1 VPITSIRDRFRAVYP
16 GSSEPSVYRAPGRVN
31 LIGEHTDYNLGL
43 VLPMAIDLDC
53 LAATA
58 PSSDGWLRA
67 YSENL
72 KQGAQWPVN
81 NIGAV
86 VPQCDWS
93 DRVAGIAWALAQQGV
108 TIKSQNVLID
118 SAVPLGGGLSSSAAL
133 GVSLALAFG
142 ADRNDLAPLAHLAE
156 TDFVGVPCGIM
167 DQFVSANGQAGAAI
181 LLDCR
186 TLEWRTIA
194 LPPGLA
200 IVVVNSMVK
209 HELGNSAYR
218 TRVAECAEAAR
229 ILKIPSLRDA
239 VPHTLNRL
247 LKKSMTEGFPQSVK
261 SVPLTPLP
269 VAQSSACESELTH
282 TLAKRARHVI
292 TENLRVEAFASAAA
306 HGDLET
312 MGRLAVESHQSLR
325 DDYEVS
331 CPELDFLVETALS
344 LPGVLGA
351 RMTGGGFGGSTV
363 NFVHLDTVA
372 DFGPA
377 LAAKYQK
384 HWGTSPEV
392 HICKP
397 SPGASR
403 IFF

>member
-1 VPITSIRDRFRAVYP
+1 MPITSIRDRFHELYP
-16 GSSEPSVYRAPGRVN
+16 RSPQPRVFRAPGRVN

-53 LAATA
+53 LVASA
-58 PSSDGWLRA
+58 PTSDGWLRV

-72 KQGAQWPVN
+72 KQGAQWRIADIAGLMP
-81 NIGAV
+81 GS
-86 VPQCDWS
+86 DWS
-93 DRVAGIAWALAQQGV
+93 DRVAGIAWALTRRGIA
-108 TIKSQNVLID
+108 IESQNVLID

-142 ADRNDLAPLAHLAE
+142 ADPAELAHLAHLAE

-167 DQFVSANGQAGAAI
+167 DQFVSANAQPGAAI

-186 TLEWRTIA
+186 TLEWRAIA
-194 LPPGLA
+194 LPSGLA

-209 HELGNSAYR
+209 HELGQSAYR

-229 ILKIPSLRDA
+229 MLKVS
-239 VPHTLNRL
+239 H
-247 LKKSMTEGFPQSVK
+247 
-261 SVPLTPLP
+261 LP
-269 VAQSSACESELTH
+269 VAPASAYESGLTG

-292 TENLRVEAFASAAA
+292 TENQRVEAFAKAAER
-306 HGDLET
+306 GDLKT
-312 MGRLAVESHQSLR
+312 MGRLAVESHNSLR

-331 CPELDFLVETALS
+331 CPELDFLVETAVS
-344 LPGVLGA
+344 LPGVFGA

-363 NFVHLDTVA
+363 NFVRPEAVA

-377 LAAKYQK
+377 ISAKYK
-384 HWGTSPEV
+384 NHWGITPELQL
-392 HICKP
+392 CKP
-397 SPGASR
+397 SAGASQ
-403 IFF
+403 IFS

>member
-1 VPITSIRDRFRAVYP
+1 MPITSIRDRFRELYP
-16 GSSEPSVYRAPGRVN
+16 RSPEPSVFRAPGRVN

-53 LAATA
+53 LVATA
-58 PSSDGWLRA
+58 PTSDGVLRV

-72 KQGAQWPVN
+72 AQGSQWPADSV
-81 NIGAV
+81 GAWM
-86 VPQCDWS
+86 PTGDWS
-93 DRVAGIAWALAQQGV
+93 DLVAGIAWALARRGV
-108 TIKSQNVLID
+108 EIQSQNVLID

-142 ADRNDLAPLAHLAE
+142 ADPRELAQLAHAAE

-167 DQFVSANGQAGAAI
+167 DQFVSANAQAGAAI

-200 IVVVNSMVK
+200 IVLVNSMVK
-209 HELGNSAYR
+209 HELSDSAYR

-229 ILKIPSLRDA
+229 ILKVPSLRD
-239 VPHTLNRL
+239 HRL
-247 LKKSMTEGFPQSVK
+247 K
-261 SVPLTPLP
+261 SVPP
-269 VAQSSACESELTH
+269 VAQASACESELTH

-292 TENLRVEAFASAAA
+292 TENLRVEAFAAAAA

-312 MGRLAVESHQSLR
+312 MGRLAVESHLSLR

-344 LPGVLGA
+344 LPGVFGA

-363 NFVHLDTVA
+363 NFLRPEAVEN
-372 DFGPA
+372 FG
-377 LAAKYQK
+377 LVLTAKYQS
-384 HWGTSPEV
+384 HWGKTPEIHV
-392 HICKP
+392 CKP
-397 SPGASR
+397 SAGAGQ

>member
-1 VPITSIRDRFRAVYP
+1 VPITSIRDRFLELYA
-16 GSSEPSVYRAPGRVN
+16 GSSPPVVYRAPGRVN

-53 LAATA
+53 LIATA
-58 PSSDGWLRA
+58 PASDGWLRV

-72 KQGAQWPVN
+72 GQGAQWPVSEL
-81 NIGAV
+81 GKLM
-86 VPQCDWS
+86 PQDDWS
-93 DRVAGIAWALAQQGV
+93 DRVAGIAWMLARRGV
-108 TIKSQNVLID
+108 AIESQSVLID

-142 ADRNDLAPLAHLAE
+142 ADPPELARLAHMAE

-186 TLEWRTIA
+186 TLESRTVA

-200 IVVVNSMVK
+200 IVAVNSMVK
-209 HELGNSAYR
+209 HELGQSAYR

-229 ILKIPSLRDA
+229 LLKVLSLRDA
-239 VPHTLNRL
+239 GLEDLTKLTGVPAR
-247 LKKSMTEGFPQSVK
+247 
-261 SVPLTPLP
+261 
-269 VAQSSACESELTH
+269 
-282 TLAKRARHVI
+282 RARHVI
-292 TENLRVEAFASAAA
+292 GENLRVEAFVSAAA
-306 HGDLET
+306 RANLET
-312 MGRLAVESHQSLR
+312 MGRLAVESHASLR

-331 CPELDFLVETALS
+331 CAELDFLVESALA

-363 NFVHLDTVA
+363 NFLQSEAVT
-372 DFGPA
+372 DFGPV
-377 LAAKYQK
+377 LAAKYEK
-384 HWGTSPEV
+384 HWGKTPQV
-392 HICKP
+392 HVCKP
-397 SPGASR
+397 SSGAGK

>member
-1 VPITSIRDRFRAVYP
+1 VPITSIRDRFRAMYP

-53 LAATA
+53 LVATA
-58 PSSDGWLRA
+58 PSSDGWLRV

-72 KQGAQWPVN
+72 KQGAQWPVDN
-81 NIGAV
+81 LDAV
-86 VPQCDWS
+86 APQCDWS
-93 DRVAGIAWALAQQGV
+93 DRVAGIAWALARRGV
-108 TIKSQNVLID
+108 VIESQNVLID

-142 ADRNDLAPLAHLAE
+142 ADPNELASVAHLAE

-167 DQFVSANGQAGAAI
+167 DQFVSANGQAGSAL

-209 HELGNSAYR
+209 HELGSSAYR

-229 ILKIPSLRDA
+229 ILKIPNLRAA
-239 VPHTLNRL
+239 VPHRL
-247 LKKSMTEGFPQSVK
+247 K
-261 SVPLTPLP
+261 SVPLSSLP
-269 VAQSSACESELTH
+269 VAQASVVAQASACESELTH
-282 TLAKRARHVI
+282 TLTKRARHVI
-292 TENLRVEAFASAAA
+292 TETLRVEAFALAAA
-306 HGDLET
+306 QGDLET
-312 MGRLAVESHQSLR
+312 MGRLAIESHQSLR

-344 LPGVLGA
+344 LSGVLGA

-363 NFVHLDTVA
+363 NFVHPEAVA

-377 LAAKYQK
+377 ISAKYK
-384 HWGTSPEV
+384 NYWGITPEV
-392 HICKP
+392 HVCKP
-397 SPGASR
+397 SAGASQ
-403 IFF
+403 IFS

>member
-1 VPITSIRDRFRAVYP
+1 MPIATIRHRFRELYP
-16 GSSEPSVYRAPGRVN
+16 RSPQPRVFRAPGRVN

-53 LAATA
+53 LVATA
-58 PSSDGWLRA
+58 PTSEGMLRV

-72 KQGAQWPVN
+72 KQGSQWRIADIAGLMP
-81 NIGAV
+81 GS
-86 VPQCDWS
+86 DWS
-93 DRVAGIAWALAQQGV
+93 DRVAGIAWALARRG
-108 TIKSQNVLID
+108 IAIESQNVLID

-142 ADRNDLAPLAHLAE
+142 ADPSVLAHLAHLAE

-167 DQFVSANGQAGAAI
+167 DQFVSANAQAGSAI

-186 TLEWRTIA
+186 TLEWRAIE

-209 HELGNSAYR
+209 HELGQSAYR

-229 ILKIPSLRDA
+229 MLKVS
-239 VPHTLNRL
+239 H
-247 LKKSMTEGFPQSVK
+247 
-261 SVPLTPLP
+261 LP
-269 VAQSSACESELTH
+269 VAQASACEAELTH

-292 TENLRVEAFASAAA
+292 TENQRVQAFAKAAERA
-306 HGDLET
+306 DLEA
-312 MGRLAVESHQSLR
+312 MGRLAVESHHSLR

-363 NFVHLDTVA
+363 NFLQPEAVA
-372 DFGPA
+372 DFG
-377 LAAKYQK
+377 LAMSAKYQER
-384 HWGTSPEV
+384 WGKTPEV
-392 HICKP
+392 HVCKP
-397 SPGASR
+397 SAGASQ
-403 IFF
+403 IFS

>member
-16 GSSEPSVYRAPGRVN
+16 GSSEPSVCRAPGRVN

-53 LAATA
+53 LVATA
-58 PSSDGWLRA
+58 PSSDGWLRV
-67 YSENL
+67 YSEKL
-72 KQGAQWPVN
+72 KQGAQWPVD
-81 NIGAV
+81 NIGEV

-93 DRVAGIAWALAQQGV
+93 DRVAGIAWALTRRGV
-108 TIKSQNVLID
+108 AIAPQNVLID
-118 SAVPLGGGLSSSAAL
+118 SAVPMGGGLSSSAAL

-142 ADRNDLAPLAHLAE
+142 ADRNELASVAHLAE

-167 DQFVSANGQAGAAI
+167 DQFVSANGQAGSAL
-181 LLDCR
+181 LLDCQ

-209 HELGNSAYR
+209 HELGSSAYR

-229 ILKIPSLRDA
+229 ILKIPSLREEPLVDA
-239 VPHTLNRL
+239 RGSETALRHTHIPSRDRQGVVPSSGLPAAQFGLKLPHTLAR
-247 LKKSMTEGFPQSVK
+247 
-261 SVPLTPLP
+261 
-269 VAQSSACESELTH
+269 
-282 TLAKRARHVI
+282 RARHVI
-292 TENLRVEAFASAAA
+292 TENLRVEAFASAAF

-312 MGRLAVESHQSLR
+312 MGRLAVESHHSLR

-331 CPELDFLVETALS
+331 CPELDFLVETALGI
-344 LPGVLGA
+344 PGVFGA

-372 DFGPA
+372 DFGPV

-384 HWGTSPEV
+384 HWGISPEV
-392 HICKP
+392 HVCRP

-403 IFF
+403 VFF